1 MKADIQSA
9 QTRMAG
15 ILAAK
20 YREARLRAELDNIC
34 RELGYDTDIEYQT
47 GEGPADIYLPTRRAF
62 IETKGFGLAD
72 PNRPSSS
79 GETQEEQCERYVK
92 AEHNRELNWLDLN
105 QTRSLPWQAILTDGH
120 KWWVWCWNATADGKL
135 AEKFLYAEREFLQ
148 GQDEDAI
155 IWLRE
160 LTHESTG
167 KPWIPA
173 NPYAEFEIYIPQLR
187 KIHDDLKS
195 DQATV
200 TKYDLWLDMLK
211 ASGCAPED
219 DVQARDLFLN
229 HTLLVTIARAVIN
242 TLRSPANQKS
252 AEYAMSEGFAAW
264 PQARN
269 QFGATH
275 NEGLRWIE
283 SVFATA
289 DKFDWRR
296 RAKDVMRNLYE
307 QLIPVAQRKA
317 YGEYYTPDWL
327 AGMLVERIIDEDWIE
342 SAVQSY
348 LFGNDLPEGTGVLD
362 PACGSG
368 TFLYHAANRI
378 LQSNALL
385 KESVSPQR
393 RADFVAKLV
402 NGVDIHPIAVEISRA
417 TLLRALPVEPTAG
430 AEALQIYQGDA
441 LLYTQQSMKLSARD
455 DLPFYS
461 VRSPKGSE
469 IQIPKQFTRNANF
482 NENLVRLANAANEGR
497 DRLPAGVSE
506 GLNESDAAILKTSFD
521 ALTQICKSEGN
532 GVWSWYISNFIAP
545 SVLAERKIDRIVAN
559 PPWVVLSDIQVK
571 ARRDEMEQLST
582 ELGLY
587 VRRGKFDIAGIFIK
601 RCRERYFDEE
611 SDSNKAAWVL
621 NRAALSATNWQR
633 VRDDQNKYNAEF
645 YDFSKV
651 KDAPF
656 HGARACAWIQDKCR
670 SAKHLVFSSNDK
682 VSRSDDWSG
691 ATKRKIVTSQK
702 PPMLPQMPSEYVS
715 GKKSTSGFV
724 SGMKLQPHC
733 LVRISGQGDRL
744 PDDQCQVQFTTIESK
759 HKPWSDEGVRQG
771 IVPAR
776 WIRLVL
782 QSDIM
787 LPFVC
792 KSQGG
797 NAVIPWHGYDV
808 DPHIENSEYWN
819 LAETVNM
826 RVRRR
831 GAPGDTTPLTLV
843 GMLNFQNKLV
853 AQIQSAMP
861 DYGSTKVIYNKSGQS
876 LRAARA
882 PSTTLVDDG
891 LYWYRCDD
899 PEEAAYL
906 TSVINAQC
914 LQIAY
919 RQSRKSD
926 RHFDTQFWRSVPIP
940 KYDHRVG
947 AHRNLANLCQEAE
960 VIAKSTLDIQG
971 ENHGQIRLSSRIKDA
986 LTDSGIAAEI
996 DAQVR
1001 KILPNQAALP

>member
-1 MKADIQSA
+1 MIAATQSA
-9 QTRMAG
+9 QIRMAG

-20 YREARLRAELDNIC
+20 YREARLRADLDNIC

-47 GEGPADIYLPTRRAF
+47 GNGPADIYLPTRRTF
-62 IETKGFGLAD
+62 IETKGFGLAN
-72 PNRPSSS
+72 PNRASSS

-92 AEHNRELNWLDLN
+92 AEHARELNWLDLN
-105 QTRSLPWQAILTDGH
+105 QTRSLPWLAILTDGH
-120 KWWVWCWNATADGKL
+120 KWWVWRWNADADGNL
-135 AEKFLYAEREFLQ
+135 AEKFLYAEREFVQ

-187 KIHDDLKS
+187 KIYDDLKN
-195 DQATV
+195 DQAAK

-219 DVQARDLFLN
+219 AVEAQDLFLN

-252 AEYAMSEGFAAW
+252 AEDAMSEGFASW

-283 SVFATA
+283 NVFATA

-348 LFGNDLPEGTGVLD
+348 LIGNELPKGTGVLD

-378 LQSNALL
+378 LQSKALL

-393 RADFVAKLV
+393 RADFVVKLV
-402 NGVDIHPIAVEISRA
+402 NGIDIHPIAAEISRA

-441 LLYTQQSMKLSARD
+441 LLYTQQSMKLSGRD

-461 VRSPKGSE
+461 VMSPKGSE

-482 NENLVRLANAANEGR
+482 NENLVRLVNAANDGR
-497 DRLPAGVSE
+497 ERLPAGVSD
-506 GLNESDAAILKTSFD
+506 GLNESDTAILKTSFD

-545 SVLAERKIDRIVAN
+545 AVLAERKIDRIVAN

-571 ARRDEMEQLST
+571 ARRDEMEDLSN

-601 RCRERYFDEE
+601 RCRERYFDAA

-621 NRAALSATNWQR
+621 NRAALSATNWQK
-633 VRDDQNKYNAEF
+633 VREDQSKYNAEF

-656 HGARACAWIQDKCR
+656 HGALACAWIQDQR
-670 SAKHLVFSSNDK
+670 RNTNHLVFSNNDK
-682 VSRSDDWSG
+682 VSRSDEWSDE
-691 ATKRKIVTSQK
+691 TKRKIVASKK
-702 PPMLPQMPSEYVS
+702 PPALPKMPSEYVS
-715 GKKSTSGFV
+715 GKNQQAVFV

-744 PDDQCQVQFTTIESK
+744 PDGQVQFTTIKSK
-759 HKPWSDEGVRQG
+759 HKPWADEGVRQG
-771 IVPAR
+771 IVPAH

-782 QSDIM
+782 QSDMM

-792 KSQGG
+792 KSTGG
-797 NAVIPWHGYDV
+797 NAVIPWRWYDI
-808 DPHIENSEYWN
+808 DPQIESSEYWN

-826 RVRRR
+826 RVRKR
-831 GAPGDTTPLTLV
+831 GAPGEATPLTLI
-843 GMLNFQNKLV
+843 GMLNFQNKLM
-853 AQIQSAMP
+853 AQIQNAMP
-861 DYGSTKVIYNKSGQS
+861 DVGSTKVIYNKSGQS

-906 TSVINAQC
+906 TSVINAPC
-914 LQIAY
+914 LQPAY
-919 RQSRKSD
+919 QQSRKSD

-940 KYDHRVG
+940 KYDHKVD

-960 VIAKSTLDIQG
+960 AIAKSTLDIQG

-986 LTDSGIAAEI
+986 LTDSGISAEI

-1001 KILPNQAALP
+1001 KIIPNQAGHP